1 LTTRDKGG
9 VEGEGGRFRRN
20 HLVPVPKVKSLAELN
35 IRLAKADRADDHR
48 RISGRVRTVGE
59 MFAIEQPLLRPL
71 PVEVF
76 EPGLSLT
83 PRVDRHARIMVRN
96 CQYSV
101 PARFIGRR
109 VRVHLRAGEVI
120 VLDGRTVIA
129 THERSGSKGVQ
140 VLDLDHYLEVL
151 KYKPG
156 ALPGA
161 TALVQARAC
170 GAFSSAHEAFWAA
183 ARKAHGDAAGTR
195 ELIDVLL
202 LHRHMAAADV
212 VAGLTAALSI
222 GANLADV
229 VAVEARKHQTSH
241 AVTESTTFVT
251 DDGQRSG
258 RVVSLT
264 ERRLAD
270 PTAVIAGLPPDA
282 RPLPSV
288 DRYDELLALRPTPP
302 AADVSKGNVS

>member
-1 LTTRDKGG
+1 
-9 VEGEGGRFRRN
+9 
-20 HLVPVPKVKSLAELN
+20 
-35 IRLAKADRADDHR
+35 
-48 RISGRVRTVGE
+48 
-59 MFAIEQPLLRPL
+59 MFDIEQPLLRPL

-76 EPGLSLT
+76 EPGLLLN
-83 PRVDRHARIMVRN
+83 PRVDRHARVMVRN

-120 VLDGRTVIA
+120 VLDGRSVIA
-129 THERSGSKGVQ
+129 IHERSASKGVQ

-170 GAFSSAHEAFWAA
+170 GAFTSAHEAFWAA

-202 LHRHMAAADV
+202 LHRHMPAADV
-212 VAGLTAALSI
+212 VAGLTAALSV
-222 GANLADV
+222 GASLADV
-229 VAVEARKHQTSH
+229 VAVEARKQQTSH
-241 AVTESTTFVT
+241 GVTEPATFVT
-251 DDGQRSG
+251 ADGEDSG

-264 ERRLAD
+264 ERRLSD

-288 DRYDELLALRPTPP
+288 DRYDELLTRRPTPR